1 MALLVALGAV
11 KHGDFRAKASAE
23 AVGCLGS
30 EGDLGDEHDGR
41 LVGFEGFLDD
51 VQIDFRFPAAGD
63 AVQKESGEL
72 IALLQNF
79 FHGGLL
85 VFR

>member
-1 MALLVALGAV
+1 MAFLVALGAV
-11 KHGDFRAKASAE
+11 KHGDLRAEAAAE
-23 AVGCLGS
+23 AVGGLGS

-51 VQIDFRFPAAGD
+51 VQVDFRLAAACD